1 MFRSIRRLL
10 IAATMIVALSAP
22 SAAFGF
28 IRVTSGGASA
38 SGQASRA
45 NTAANS
51 QLLALV
57 QTPTAAQ
64 ASIVPSVPRATAS
77 SSEGFQWGDAG
88 VGAAGVIVLL
98 GAGAGAAG
106 VLRQR
111 RVHRPI
117 AG

>member
-1 MFRSIRRLL
+1 MFRSIKRLL

-28 IRVTSGGASA
+28 IRVTSGGAST
-38 SGQASRA
+38 SGQ
-45 NTAANS
+45 
-51 QLLALV
+51 
-57 QTPTAAQ
+57 AQ
-64 ASIVPSVPRATAS
+64 ASIVPSAFRATAS
-77 SSEGFQWGDAG
+77 SSQGFQWGDAG
-88 VGAAGVIVLL
+88 VGAAGVVVLL